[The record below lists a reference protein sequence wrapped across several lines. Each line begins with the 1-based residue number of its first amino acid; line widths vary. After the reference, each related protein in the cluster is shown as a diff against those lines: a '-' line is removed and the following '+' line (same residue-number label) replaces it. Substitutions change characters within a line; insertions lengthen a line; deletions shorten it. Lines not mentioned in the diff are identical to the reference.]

1 MSAAGRNGD
10 TATDAA
16 GSGSGS
22 GTAVG
27 IDTGTTV
34 SPSAAPRPIDVG
46 AAATMVMLCAIWGL
60 GQIAIKVGNTGISPM
75 WQAGL
80 RSVGAAV
87 LLAAWMRHKGISLR
101 PSPGMAGWGFA
112 IGTAF
117 ALEFVCLFIG
127 LSLTTAARGSVLLY
141 TAPFFVAIGAHLLLG
156 DRLTASRTAGLA
168 LAFAGVVVALG
179 DRTAGSAQGD
189 WRGDLLCVAA
199 GLLWAVTT
207 LIVKATPL
215 RAERVER
222 TLLIQLV
229 ISAVLLLCASLVWGE
244 PGVFAPTP
252 VVWAALAYQVGV
264 VASFSYL
271 GWFVMVQRHSPAS
284 VSAFTFLTP
293 LFGVG
298 FAVLLLGEIATLS
311 LLAAAA
317 LIAAGIWLV
326 NRR

>member
-1 MSAAGRNGD
+1 MRAAGPGD
-10 TATDAA
+10 AAATDAA
-16 GSGSGS
+16 AAGSTPDAA
-22 GTAVG
+22 GTA
-27 IDTGTTV
+27 TGPGM
-34 SPSAAPRPIDVG
+34 SPAPGARPMDVG

-60 GQIAIKVGNTGISPM
+60 GQIAIKVGNTGISPL

-87 LLAAWMRHKGISLR
+87 LLAAWMHHKGISLR
-101 PSPGMAGWGFA
+101 PSPGMAGWSLA
-112 IGTAF
+112 IGAAF

-141 TAPFFVAIGAHLLLG
+141 TAPFFVAIGAHLLLA

-179 DRTAGSAQGD
+179 DRAAGTAHGD

-199 GLLWAVTT
+199 ALLWAITT

-215 RAERVER
+215 RTERAER
-222 TLLIQLV
+222 TLLVQLT
-229 ISAVLLLCASLVWGE
+229 ISAVLLLGASLVWGE

-252 VVWAALAYQVGV
+252 VVWAALAYQVV
-264 VASFSYL
+264 AVASFSYL

-298 FAVLLLGEIATLS
+298 FAVLLLGEVATLS